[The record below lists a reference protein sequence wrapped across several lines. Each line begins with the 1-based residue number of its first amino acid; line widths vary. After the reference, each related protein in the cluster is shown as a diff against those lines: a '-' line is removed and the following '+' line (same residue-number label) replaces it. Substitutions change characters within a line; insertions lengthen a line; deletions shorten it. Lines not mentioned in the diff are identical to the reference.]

1 MSRFHSL
8 KVVDVTRETVDAVSI
23 AFEVPADLKQ
33 DYAYKQ
39 GQNLTLKFTI
49 KGEELRRSY
58 SICSCPIDEME
69 LRVAVKKVKD
79 GRVSTFINDTVKVGD
94 VIEVMIP
101 MGNFYTEMNASNKKN
116 YVLFAGGSG
125 ITPMLSILKTVLKA
139 EPLSTISLFYA
150 NNDEF
155 SIIFKKQI
163 DELVVSNST
172 RLKVH
177 HILNLSPVSHPEALT
192 GIMTKEKSVLLI
204 KHYVDFSLDNEFFI
218 CGPGP
223 MMENVSFA
231 LKELKANE
239 DRVHVEYFLAPISA
253 PEVKI
258 EEIPASTVASG
269 GGFKAT
275 IILDKT
281 RREIELRKNETILEG
296 AIRVGMDPPFACQG
310 GSCCTCR
317 ALLEEGE
324 VKMAVNYGLSSSEVK
339 KRYILTCQSRPTTP
353 TVVVNYDKG

>member
-8 KVVDVTRETVDAVSI
+8 KVINVTRETPDAVSV
-23 AFEVPADLKQ
+23 AFEVPANLKQ
-33 DYAYKQ
+33 DYTYKQ
-39 GQNLTLKFTI
+39 GQYLTLKFNVN
-49 KGEELRRSY
+49 GEELRRSY
-58 SICSCPIDEME
+58 SICSCPVDESE

-79 GRVSTFINDTVKVGD
+79 GRVSSRINDTLSVGD
-94 VIEVMIP
+94 VVEVMIP
-101 MGNFYTEMNASNKKN
+101 MGNFYTEMNAANKKN

-139 EPLSTISLFYA
+139 EPQSTITLFYA
-150 NNDEF
+150 NNDES

-163 DELVVSNST
+163 EELASNNHQ

-177 HILNLSPVSHPEALT
+177 HILNLSPVNHPEALQ
-192 GIMTKEKSVLLI
+192 GIMTKEKCTLLI
-204 KHYVDFSLDNEFFI
+204 KHYINVASDNEYFV

-223 MMENVSFA
+223 MMENVANA
-231 LKELKANE
+231 LKELSINP
-239 DRVHVEYFLAPISA
+239 DRIHIEYFSA
-253 PEVKI
+253 PVTTTSEVKI
-258 EEIPASTVASG
+258 EVAPLVAG
-269 GGFKAT
+269 GVKAT
-275 IILDKT
+275 IILDKE
-281 RREIELRKNETILEG
+281 RREIVLKNNETILEG
-296 AIRVGMDPPFACQG
+296 AIRIGMDPPFACQG